1 VLQDESGVDDG
12 STETVALAE
21 TAPVAVA
28 TYRGDRLLD
37 IVGATVGVVALAV
50 PMAVLWCVVRATSR
64 GPAIFR
70 QQRVGAGGREF
81 TLYKLR
87 TMRVGTHEEILAD
100 AAEFDAYARRSFK
113 LAPDDPRIT
122 APGRWLRKLSLDEI
136 PQLWNVLR
144 GDMAL
149 VGIRPVERAELS
161 TRTPAE
167 QQRYIALRPG
177 LTGLWQIDGRSSLVP
192 HERSELDR
200 WYAEHRSF
208 GLDVRILART
218 PLAVLHI
225 SRAH

>member
-1 VLQDESGVDDG
+1 
-12 STETVALAE
+12 
-21 TAPVAVA
+21 
-28 TYRGDRLLD
+28 
-37 IVGATVGVVALAV
+37 
-50 PMAVLWCVVRATSR
+50 
-64 GPAIFR
+64 
-70 QQRVGAGGREF
+70 
-81 TLYKLR
+81 
-87 TMRVGTHEEILAD
+87 
-100 AAEFDAYARRSFK
+100 
-113 LAPDDPRIT
+113 
-122 APGRWLRKLSLDEI
+122 
-136 PQLWNVLR
+136 
-144 GDMAL
+144 MAL